1 MSTVRLF
8 QDFQK
13 IYGFCPCC
21 DQPFRLSDATLFHR
35 APPPRTAWDDLA
47 DEWERLGRAED
58 RLAADAGRL
67 RDAARELGR
76 RARDRRLRRL
86 ISFFRQ
92 RRIVLAD
99 LRLIFHPVDY
109 VAFRGLSA
117 QRCTAV
123 ELIDR
128 KPSSRAHER
137 LQRSIERS
145 ISTGD
150 VDWVTLRIHDD
161 GCVSCR

>member
-21 DQPFRLSDATLFHR
+21 DTPFRLSDAALFHK
-35 APPPRTAWDDLA
+35 APPPRTAWDDLD
-47 DEWERLGRAED
+47 DEWERLGRAAD
-58 RLAADAGRL
+58 RLEADVYWL
-67 RDAARELGR
+67 REEAREQGR
-76 RARDRRLRRL
+76 QARDRRLSRL
-86 ISFFRQ
+86 TTFFKR

-99 LRLIFHPVDY
+99 LRVIFHPVDY

-117 QRCTAV
+117 SRCTSV

-128 KPSSRAHER
+128 EPDSRAHER
-137 LQRSIERS
+137 LQQSIEKSLTEGR
-145 ISTGD
+145 I
-150 VDWVTLRIHDD
+150 DWITLRIQDD
-161 GCVSCR
+161 GRVSSR